1 MVAGWDQGGMKRLVP
16 PGLIILLVVVAGTAG
31 LWQQYQRFLQTP
43 LQLEQTGL
51 VLQVEPGTNIRSVVA
66 KLEQRGVTRLDW
78 RWRLLSRFQQL
89 TIKTG
94 EYKLV
99 PGLRPADLLK
109 LLASGKVTS
118 YRFTIVEGWS
128 VKQLL
133 GALAKDPVLRHTLET
148 VAELENLAGLPVVH
162 PEGWF
167 LPETYVFVR
176 GDADL
181 QILQR
186 AYTDMQEGLAKAW
199 LGRAT
204 GLPYETRDE
213 LLIMASI
220 VEKETSLESERADI
234 AGVFVRRLLKHWRL
248 ETDPTV
254 IYGMGDSY
262 QGNIRRSD
270 LKKDTAYNTYTRHG
284 LPPTAI
290 ALPGLASLQAAAHP
304 AAGDTMFFVANGQG
318 GHTFSTTLEEHNK
331 AVRQL
336 IKLNKS
342 NPAKQG
348 EKE

>member
-1 MVAGWDQGGMKRLVP
+1 MKRLVP
-16 PGLIILLVVVAGTAG
+16 LGLVLLLLAGASMVG
-31 LWQQYQRFLQTP
+31 LWQQYQGFLQTP
-43 LQLEQTGL
+43 LNIHQAGL
-51 VLQVEPGTNIRSVVA
+51 VFNVESGTNIRAVVA
-66 KLEQRGVTRLDW
+66 KLEQQGATRLDW
-78 RWRLLSRFQQL
+78 RWRLLSRLQQV

-94 EYKLV
+94 EYNLV
-99 PGLRPADLLK
+99 AGLLPADLLR
-109 LLASGKVTS
+109 LLASGKVVS

-133 GALAKDPVLRHTLET
+133 NALAKDPVLRHTLET
-148 VAELENLAGLPVVH
+148 VAELKNLAALPTAH

-176 GDADL
+176 GDSDL

-186 AYTDMQEGLAKAW
+186 AHKDMQDSLEMAW
-199 LGRAT
+199 LGRDT

-220 VEKETSLESERADI
+220 IEKETSLESERADI

-262 QGNIRRSD
+262 QGNIRRGD
-270 LKKDTAYNTYTRHG
+270 LKKDTPYNTYTRHG
-284 LPPTAI
+284 LPPTPI

-304 AAGDTMFFVANGQG
+304 ASGEAMFFVANGQG
-318 GHTFSTTLEEHNK
+318 GHTFSSTLEAHNK

-336 IKLNKS
+336 IKRNKS
-342 NPAKQG
+342 KPSRQG
-348 EKE
+348 E